1 MFILGFLSR
10 YVNRHKLIHF
20 LRAWANTFYSLP
32 NSKSYFCLQSK
43 MHLYVE
49 KQVINLKICVL
60 ACQMLAV
67 PAQIFPLSVYKLLLY
82 DISLNKSILS
92 ILIVGLGIMLIKRYQ
107 INDCIYLGIML
118 TSRSWIVIEKR
129 VQYISPLYR
138 SSSYF

>member
-1 MFILGFLSR
+1 MFLLGFLSR

-20 LRAWANTFYSLP
+20 LRDGQTNFTLFQIANHIFVNKVKGIFSL
-32 NSKSYFCLQSK
+32 C
-43 MHLYVE
+43 VE

-67 PAQIFPLSVYKLLLY
+67 PAQIFPISVYKLLLY

-92 ILIVGLGIMLIKRYQ
+92 ILIVGIMLIRR
-107 INDCIYLGIML
+107 YLGIML

>member
-1 MFILGFLSR
+1 MFLLGFLSR

-20 LRAWANTFYSLP
+20 LRDGQTHFTLFQIANHIFVNKVKGIFSL
-32 NSKSYFCLQSK
+32 C
-43 MHLYVE
+43 VE

-107 INDCIYLGIML
+107 INDCMYIPWNNVDFQVLNRNWEACPIY
-118 TSRSWIVIEKR
+118 K
-129 VQYISPLYR
+129 PLV
-138 SSSYF
+138 